1 VALEQELAVARR
13 IQQSILPDSIPRL
26 PRLDIQVRYRPM
38 NSVGGD
44 FYDFYEIDD
53 QHLGVFVADV
63 SGHGV
68 PAALIAAMVKIAFS
82 VQKPNAR
89 SASMVLTSMNHTLV
103 DRIGKQLLTA
113 GYAYLN
119 LETGKLFHASAG
131 HWPLL
136 LWNKEH
142 QRLQKL
148 KPDGIIMGW
157 LSEIDYVSTECDLQ
171 PGDRI
176 LLYTDAI
183 IETRNS
189 RGELFG
195 EARFHRLIQEKQALP
210 AGDFAD
216 FLLKH
221 LAAWSGHAEGF
232 EDDLTLIV
240 IDVLDT

>member
-1 VALEQELAVARR
+1 
-13 IQQSILPDSIPRL
+13 
-26 PRLDIQVRYRPM
+26 M

-44 FYDFYEIDD
+44 FFDFYEIDD
-53 QHLGVFVADV
+53 QRLGVFVADV

-103 DRIGKQLLTA
+103 DRIGRQLLTA
-113 GYAYLN
+113 GYAYIN

-136 LWNKEH
+136 VWKR
-142 QRLQKL
+142 QSQTLQEF

-157 LSEIDYVSTECDLQ
+157 LSEIDYASMDCDLE

-183 IETRNS
+183 IETRNEA
-189 RGELFG
+189 GELFG
-195 EARFHRLIQEKQALP
+195 ETRFHRLIQEKQDLSAES
-210 AGDFAD
+210 FAD
-216 FLLKH
+216 FMLKH
-221 LAAWSGHAEGF
+221 LTAWSGQINGF

-240 IDVLDT
+240 IDVLDM